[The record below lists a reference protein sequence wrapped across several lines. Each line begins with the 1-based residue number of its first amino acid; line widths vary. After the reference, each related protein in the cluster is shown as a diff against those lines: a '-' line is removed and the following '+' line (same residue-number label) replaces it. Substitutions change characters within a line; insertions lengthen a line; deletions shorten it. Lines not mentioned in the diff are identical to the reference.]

1 MLDSDVATAS
11 YTLYIEGSAKAT
23 FDFTKA
29 GNAAS
34 LTTAELTP
42 SKETNEANNLSPVTF
57 TNGIVTFNINKGE
70 EGTADPRWW
79 TETSDNDI
87 RAYKSNTMTVSLTE
101 PGYYIKEISFTQISG
116 STSWAGTITT
126 SPEGTWTGKT
136 WTAAVDKKATEVTMT
151 FGAASRIATVNVMYV
166 QDTEAI
172 EGIDADNSN
181 APVEY
186 YNLQGI
192 RVNADN
198 MPAGIYIRRQ
208 GTAVS
213 KVLVK

>member
-1 MLDSDVATAS
+1 
-11 YTLYIEGSAKAT
+11 
-23 FDFTKA
+23 
-29 GNAAS
+29 
-34 LTTAELTP
+34 
-42 SKETNEANNLSPVTF
+42 
-57 TNGIVTFNINKGE
+57 
-70 EGTADPRWW
+70 
-79 TETSDNDI
+79 
-87 RAYKSNTMTVSLTE
+87 
-101 PGYYIKEISFTQISG
+101 
-116 STSWAGTITT
+116 
-126 SPEGTWTGKT
+126 
-136 WTAAVDKKATEVTMT
+136 MT

>member
-1 MLDSDVATAS
+1 
-11 YTLYIEGSAKAT
+11 
-23 FDFTKA
+23 
-29 GNAAS
+29 
-34 LTTAELTP
+34 
-42 SKETNEANNLSPVTF
+42 
-57 TNGIVTFNINKGE
+57 
-70 EGTADPRWW
+70 
-79 TETSDNDI
+79 
-87 RAYKSNTMTVSLTE
+87 MTVSLTE